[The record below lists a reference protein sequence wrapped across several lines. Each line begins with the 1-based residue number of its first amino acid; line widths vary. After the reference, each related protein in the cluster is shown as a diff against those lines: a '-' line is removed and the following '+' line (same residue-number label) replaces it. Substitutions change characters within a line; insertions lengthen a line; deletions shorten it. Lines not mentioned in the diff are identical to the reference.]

1 MSRLRACN
9 RTARRQ
15 RGRMVDLGVLPAF
28 VAVIFLFLLPPG
40 PDMAYMLAVG
50 LAAGRVAAVKA
61 ILGIGTGMTV
71 YATAVVV
78 GLGRFAAAHPL
89 LLESVKVLG
98 ALYLSWLAY
107 ATWRSARRSR
117 GDPGRV
123 APGRPYARGVLV
135 ALTNPKLILFFIAV
149 LPQFLGTAD
158 RPELQLAMLGAVNVG
173 MEVALYG
180 AIGVGA
186 GAFHSRFAGSP
197 SADKVL
203 TYIAAGVYAVLAIVI
218 LAEASVA
225 LVLT

>member
-1 MSRLRACN
+1 
-9 RTARRQ
+9 
-15 RGRMVDLGVLPAF
+15 MVDLGVLPAF
-28 VAVIFLFLLPPG
+28 VAVILLFLLPPG

-78 GLGRFAAAHPL
+78 GLGRFAATYPL

-98 ALYLSWLAY
+98 ALYLFWLAY
-107 ATWRSARRSR
+107 ATWRSARRSL

-123 APGRPYARGVLV
+123 ATERPYARGVLV

-149 LPQFLGTAD
+149 LPQFLGTAG

-173 MEVALYG
+173 MEVVLYG

-197 SADKVL
+197 SAGKVL
-203 TYIAAGVYAVLAIVI
+203 KYIAAAVYAVLAIVI
-218 LAEASVA
+218 LAEVSVA